1 MKSRNNRNSRSVE
14 EYIKNLVASEYNGST
29 GNSNKYK
36 NAYEKNLRN
45 TIRNSLRNS
54 NKNST
59 RRNNNNN
66 RKSYSPRK
74 VRR

>member
-1 MKSRNNRNSRSVE
+1 MKSRNNINSRSVE
-14 EYIKNLVASEYNGST
+14 EYIKNLVDSEYNGAT